1 MSKRLVIIL
10 WSIVGVLAALV
21 LLVKANRNRELNNP
35 TKLSLGDELLAELP
49 IKDVD
54 SVQIEDAANS
64 TTLTRG
70 DNQWSVAERDGF
82 KADFSKLSG
91 LFQQL
96 TQTSVVQNLPAG
108 PAFNARFGMDDEAGS
123 QENHGF
129 KITFFNEAGEEIES
143 LAIGKSTSNEAIEQN
158 PQSRAPTG
166 RYVRLSS
173 EPGSVYSVTAPFYG
187 LSGEPEGWIDASFIQ
202 VKDIQSVTFS
212 APNEDY
218 LQDWS
223 LTRGDVGS
231 DFSLKNPLV
240 GRELDPSKIAPIKN
254 VLSNPV
260 LSDVLTEEE
269 AKERQ
274 EEKLRELVIN
284 TFDGFRYVISYAS
297 AKEDEANPVN
307 GKQIV
312 AKVTTSAQLV
322 ETRAKKEG
330 ESEEEAK
337 KAEED
342 FAAKLETLKEKLAR
356 EQAFNERYYLLADYL
371 ISPVNIGAEELTKAV
386 ADPAPEPEAPFIEP
400 AGLQSVVSPPVA
412 VPAATDSPADEPN
425 DPPIFENLDSLSD
438 EEIQTLMEGDTDS
451 PEEGE
456 E

>member
-1 MSKRLVIIL
+1 MRIIY
-10 WSIVGVLAALV
+10 
-21 LLVKANRNRELNNP
+21 
-35 TKLSLGDELLAELP
+35 
-49 IKDVD
+49 
-54 SVQIEDAANS
+54 
-64 TTLTRG
+64 
-70 DNQWSVAERDGF
+70 
-82 KADFSKLSG
+82 
-91 LFQQL
+91 
-96 TQTSVVQNLPAG
+96 
-108 PAFNARFGMDDEAGS
+108 
-123 QENHGF
+123 
-129 KITFFNEAGEEIES
+129 KIG
-143 LAIGKSTSNEAIEQN
+143 
-158 PQSRAPTG
+158 
-166 RYVRLSS
+166 
-173 EPGSVYSVTAPFYG
+173 
-187 LSGEPEGWIDASFIQ
+187 
-202 VKDIQSVTFS
+202 
-212 APNEDY
+212 
-218 LQDWS
+218 
-223 LTRGDVGS
+223 
-231 DFSLKNPLV
+231 
-240 GRELDPSKIAPIKN
+240 SKIAPIKN

-260 LSDVLTEEE
+260 LSDVLTEDE

-342 FAAKLETLKEKLAR
+342 FAAKQETLKEKLAR

-386 ADPAPEPEAPFIEP
+386 ADPAPEPETPFIEP

-438 EEIQTLMEGDTDS
+438 EEIKTLMEGDTDS